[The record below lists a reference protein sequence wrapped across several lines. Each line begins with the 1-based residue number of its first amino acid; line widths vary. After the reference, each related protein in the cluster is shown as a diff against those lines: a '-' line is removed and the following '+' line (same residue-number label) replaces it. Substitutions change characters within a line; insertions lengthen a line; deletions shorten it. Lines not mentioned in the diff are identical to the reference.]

1 MDASL
6 GSRHSYSALLLFLIA
21 AGSVSLLM
29 EEEKQPTMLAAR
41 VGEYVV
47 FNCPLDFPHDY
58 VIPYV
63 LRWNKD
69 GTLVFSSYEGG
80 LQPTEGYAGR
90 ISLVSADSSYG
101 KGSINLTN
109 IRESDGGWYECSIFF
124 PNRTPSTR
132 LNGTWFRLSVEG
144 GTLLTIPP
152 INQTTLAG
160 EPAHFACVSKDKDAV
175 ATWYKDG
182 VPLGNIP
189 DLSNRFFIINGSLM
203 ISPTDETDPG
213 EYTCEIK
220 NSQGDTQTASAYLN
234 VQYKAKVVKS
244 LSEVYLPY
252 GRSGILDC
260 HFLSNPPLTNIRWEK
275 DGFLFDPYNVPGVF
289 YRKNGSLYFTKVN
302 ESHSGHYTCTPGNEL
317 GTAGPSPPINVIV
330 QRPPMFTVVPHKL
343 YQRKPGET
351 IELPC
356 DAVDGDDNH
365 KPKIAWLRKDSHAL
379 PLDRI
384 KMQNGNLTIRNLKDS
399 DRGLYQCVASN
410 EAATISSDTEI
421 MIDNVAPRAPYNLS
435 ATSTENSVTLT
446 WVPGFER
453 PKTEYNVWYRATDTP
468 EWRTTKITNLS
479 TNQKTVSNLSPG
491 RAYEFMVLSQDRHGD
506 GMFSKAIR
514 VTTKG
519 SKTFSASTHASTPL
533 GQFQQI
539 GPPRNLSV
547 TLTADGYLV
556 TWQPPDFGSDE
567 LRTYRVR
574 WTQAPREYI
583 YGSAETQGTSF
594 LVPSL
599 EEDKTYHFEVV
610 AVSQNDYEAASSKYV
625 LNVPGYRQIRAVA
638 VGVAVGI
645 AFLLVAAGGSWYM
658 RRLYIN
664 RLQQEEKEEAF

>member
-1 MDASL
+1 MA
-6 GSRHSYSALLLFLIA
+6 
-21 AGSVSLLM
+21 
-29 EEEKQPTMLAAR
+29 EEKEATMLSTK
-41 VGEYVV
+41 VGEYIV

-58 VIPYV
+58 VIPYI
-63 LRWNKD
+63 LRWNKE
-69 GTLVFSSYEGG
+69 GALVFSSYEGG
-80 LQPTEGYAGR
+80 LQATEGYEGR
-90 ISLVSADSSYG
+90 ISLVSPDTSYG

-109 IRESDGGWYECSIFF
+109 IRESDGGWYECSVFF

-132 LNGTWFRLSVEG
+132 PNGTWFHLSVEG

-160 EPAHFACVSKDKDAV
+160 ETAHFTCVSKDKDV
-175 ATWYKDG
+175 VVTWYKDG
-182 VPLGNIP
+182 VPLSNIP
-189 DLSNRFFIINGSLM
+189 DLNNRASVSNGSLI
-203 ISPTDETDPG
+203 ISPTDVTDPG
-213 EYTCEIK
+213 EYSCVVK
-220 NSQGDTQTASAYLN
+220 NSRGDKQTASAFLN

-302 ESHSGHYTCTPGNEL
+302 ESHSGRYTCTPGNEL
-317 GTAGPSPPINVIV
+317 GTEGPSPPINVIV
-330 QRPPMFTVVPHKL
+330 QRPPMFTIVPHNL
-343 YQRKPGET
+343 YLRKSGET
-351 IELPC
+351 VEMPC

-365 KPKIAWLRKDSHAL
+365 KPKIAWLRKDSLAL

-384 KMQNGNLTIRNLKDS
+384 KIQNGNLTIKNLRDS

-435 ATSTENSVTLT
+435 ATSNENSVTLT

-453 PKTEYNVWYRATDTP
+453 PKTEYSVWYRAADTP
-468 EWRTTKITNLS
+468 EWRTTKILTHGA
-479 TNQKTVSNLSPG
+479 NQKTVSNLSPG
-491 RAYEFMVLSQDRHGD
+491 RLFEFMVLSQDRHGD

-514 VTTKG
+514 ISTKG
-519 SKTFSASTHASTPL
+519 SRSSNASLHETTPL

-539 GPPRNLSV
+539 GPPRNVSV
-547 TLTADGYLV
+547 RLTADGYLV
-556 TWQPPDFGSDE
+556 TWQPPEFGHDE
-567 LRTYRVR
+567 LRAYRVR
-574 WTQAPREYI
+574 WTQASIEFF
-583 YGSAETQGTSF
+583 YGSAETQDTTF
-594 LVPSL
+594 IVPSL
-599 EEDKTYHFEVV
+599 EEDKTYYFEVL
-610 AVSQNDYEAASSKYV
+610 AVSHNDFQAASTKYM
-625 LNVPGYRQIRAVA
+625 LHVPGYRQIRAIA

-645 AFLLVAAGGSWYM
+645 AFLLVAAGGSWYV
-658 RRLYIN
+658 RQLYIK
-664 RLQQEEKEEAF
+664 RLQQEAKDEAY

>member
-1 MDASL
+1 
-6 GSRHSYSALLLFLIA
+6 
-21 AGSVSLLM
+21 M

-41 VGEYVV
+41 VGDYVV

-58 VIPYV
+58 VIPYI
-63 LRWNKD
+63 LRWNKE

-80 LQPTEGYAGR
+80 LQATEGYAGR
-90 ISLVSADSSYG
+90 ISLVSSDSSYG
-101 KGSINLTN
+101 KGSIKLTN

-124 PNRTPSTR
+124 PNRTPGTR
-132 LNGTWFRLSVEG
+132 LNGTWFHLSVEG

-160 EPAHFACVSKDKDAV
+160 ETAHFTCVSKDKDAV

-189 DLSNRFFIINGSLM
+189 DLSNRFFINNGSLT

-317 GTAGPSPPINVIV
+317 GTEGPSPPINVIV

-343 YQRKPGET
+343 YLRKPGET

-365 KPKIAWLRKDSHAL
+365 KPKIAWLRKDSLAL
-379 PLDRI
+379 PQDRI

-453 PKTEYNVWYRATDTP
+453 PKAEYSVWYRATDTP
-468 EWRTTKITNLS
+468 EWRTTKITNLG

-514 VTTKG
+514 VSTKG

-533 GQFQQI
+533 GHFQQI

-567 LRTYRVR
+567 LRTYRLR
-574 WTQAPREYI
+574 WTQASREYI
-583 YGSAETQGTSF
+583 YGSAETQDTSF

-599 EEDKTYHFEVV
+599 EEDKTYYFEVV
-610 AVSQNDYEAASSKYV
+610 AVSYNDHEAASSRYV

-638 VGVAVGI
+638 VGVAVGV

-664 RLQQEEKEEAF
+664 RLQQEEKDEAF